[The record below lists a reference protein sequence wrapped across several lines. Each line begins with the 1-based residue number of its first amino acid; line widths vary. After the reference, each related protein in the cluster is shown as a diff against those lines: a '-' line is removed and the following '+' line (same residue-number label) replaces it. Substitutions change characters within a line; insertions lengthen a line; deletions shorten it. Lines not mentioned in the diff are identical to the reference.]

1 MPTLLGAARGIND
14 SLPAMMMTL
23 LRWLVPFAS
32 AFFVTVLLGP
42 WAARVGRR
50 LKALDQPE
58 RRKHHAGAMARSG
71 GLALGAGLL
80 IGAWAGAPLAGI
92 FDRAELQRLGGLT
105 LAAAAIYLVGFLD
118 DVMDLPPRHKFAG
131 QLVAP
136 TFLAMMGLGVGEHHP
151 AAVAVPLTFLVVL
164 AAVNA
169 LNFLDGMDGLA
180 AGVTI
185 AAALALAAVLGTAGS
200 PLPAAWALA
209 LAGAAAGFLVHNFHP
224 AALFMGDGGA
234 FLCGFALAF
243 SSLEILDRS
252 FTPTTLGLL
261 LLFLAVPVVDT
272 ALAVGRRL
280 LGRRPVTM
288 ADRRHTYHLLYRA
301 GWSQRRIFFAFTAA
315 TILLSTGG
323 LWVSGAR
330 RAVLWYAG
338 GCTLAFLLVCA
349 ARFFVR
355 GMPAAR
361 GASAEGT
368 SS

>member
-1 MPTLLGAARGIND
+1 MI
-14 SLPAMMMTL
+14 MTL

-32 AFFVTVLLGP
+32 AFLVAVWLGP
-42 WAARVGRR
+42 WAARAGRR

-80 IGAWAGAPLAGI
+80 AGAWAGAPLAGI
-92 FDRAELQRLGGLT
+92 LDRYELQRLGGVT
-105 LAAAAIYLVGFLD
+105 LAAAAIFLVGFLD
-118 DVMDLPPRHKFAG
+118 DVMDLPPRHKFVG
-131 QLVAP
+131 QLVTP
-136 TFLAMMGLGVGEHHP
+136 TFLVMMGLGLGQHHP
-151 AAVAVPLTFLVVL
+151 AAIAVPLTFLLVL
-164 AAVNA
+164 AAVNS

-180 AGVTI
+180 AGVTT
-185 AAALALAAVLGTAGS
+185 AAALGLAAVLGTSGS

-209 LAGAAAGFLVHNFHP
+209 LAGASAGFLVHNYHP

-252 FTPTTLGLL
+252 LHLETMGLL

-272 ALAVGRRL
+272 GLAVGRRL
-280 LGRRPVTM
+280 LGRRPVTL

-301 GWSQRRIFFAFTAA
+301 GWSQRRIFLVFTSA
-315 TILLSTGG
+315 TVILSTGG
-323 LWVSGAR
+323 LWLTGAT

-338 GCTLAFLLVCA
+338 GCALTLVAVCA
-349 ARFFVR
+349 ARHLLPR
-355 GMPAAR
+355 MQ
-361 GASAEGT
+361 AEKAEP
-368 SS
+368 